1 MILGNG
7 LVKRRENKSQKK
19 RGSEWQT
26 GKQIV
31 RCGIF
36 LYRIVEIVRCLIC
49 ENVFFFGYPNSIPA
63 PTRKLMNRSIS
74 AGRLAIQSNLI

>member
-7 LVKRRENKSQKK
+7 MVKRREIKVKKKK

-49 ENVFFFGYPNSIPA
+49 ENVFFLVT
-63 PTRKLMNRSIS
+63 PTPYHINHI
-74 AGRLAIQSNLI
+74 